1 MNRLHFYTDTIHAPQ
16 IKYFFKT
23 VFIPCTEDWGDIG
36 TNQGYIPFDQ
46 SESEFFDRKLD
57 FFIPFHNNPIL
68 DCSPN
73 NLPLE
78 ADRSDWYLK
87 LILDCSFHL
96 INGFINRILNC
107 LITWTAH
114 QKSQGNLDRENRSTF
129 GFYVPAGQQS
139 DPSFDWRIQIQIGQ
153 TECTPSL
160 IQNLKKNMRY
170 LRCVHVECGTLCWNF
185 AKKAVSYCSNVLHPQ
200 SNLPVAIMTHTSL
213 WWFSTSLIIFHC
225 ILIK

>member
-1 MNRLHFYTDTIHAPQ
+1 MYGRLRRYRNQSRLHSFWPIW
-16 IKYFFKT
+16 IWILRSKIRF
-23 VFIPCTEDWGDIG
+23 V
-36 TNQGYIPFDQ
+36 
-46 SESEFFDRKLD
+46 
-57 FFIPFHNNPIL
+57 IPFHHNPIL
-68 DCSPN
+68 DCNPN

-87 LILDCSFHL
+87 LVLDCSFHL
-96 INGFINRILNC
+96 INGFIDRTLNC
-107 LITWTAH
+107 LITWTAD
-114 QKSQGNLDRENRSTF
+114 QKSQGNLDRENRSAF
-129 GFYVPAGQQS
+129 GLYVPAGQQS

-200 SNLPVAIMTHTSL
+200 SNLLTCGHYDTYISL
-213 WWFSTSLIIFHC
+213 VI
-225 ILIK
+225 